1 MSIIIY
7 NNPQSDTWRGR
18 YTTFNHGHLEGIV
31 LNCISLSPLSCSFTS
46 PLMFYPSPF
55 LVCLCIYLSLFSF
68 TLSLSLSLCLAL
80 RPSYS
85 LGLSPSALQ
94 LKLDSWID
102 YNGSSKRNMKSWKCV
117 LNYVTHEH
125 TYHLIRQSDELKSS
139 IYFVSVWNN
148 LLLFFH
154 KLVRRISQ

>member
-31 LNCISLSPLSCSFTS
+31 LNCISLSSLLLFTS
-46 PLMFYPSPF
+46 PLMFCPSPF

-68 TLSLSLSLCLAL
+68 TLSLSLSLLPCVPLILLVCLPL
-80 RPSYS
+80 
-85 LGLSPSALQ
+85 ALQ

-102 YNGSSKRNMKSWKCV
+102 HNGSSKLKYEIVKMRSSLCYTWA
-117 LNYVTHEH
+117 YV
-125 TYHLIRQSDELKSS
+125 SPNSS
-139 IYFVSVWNN
+139 KW
-148 LLLFFH
+148 
-154 KLVRRISQ
+154 RIKV